1 MIIFAEIYLII
12 MKRLFLVI
20 VAIVFSSA
28 IYSQEIV
35 NSDKLW
41 SIMEEHCQPWGSNY
55 STEFFRFDID
65 TIVEGKSYKK
75 VWIAEDEN
83 HEEWFFYG
91 TFIREEEGNVYYKEM
106 FEEEGL
112 IYNFNLEIGDSVVVN
127 NPRAAGELTLM
138 LAEIDSV
145 ELEVGTR
152 ERWRLVS
159 SSYTDN
165 EYWIRGIGSQAG
177 VINSGTGVY
186 GGLCGL
192 FTLLCE
198 KENEELVY
206 QNADVGSCY
215 VYITDMNERNY
226 PENEDL
232 FTISYNDVT
241 KAVKLKVSDNTTKNI
256 YISTITGNIIT
267 NQQIVNSSF
276 TFAFSEYPAGL
287 YVITVV
293 EGARLSSKKIII
305 N

>member
-1 MIIFAEIYLII
+1 

-20 VAIVFSSA
+20 VAIVFTLA

-35 NSDKLW
+35 NSNKLW

-91 TFIREEEGNVYYKEM
+91 AFIREEEGNVYYKEM

-112 IYNFNLEIGDSVVVN
+112 IYDFNLEIGDSVVVN

-138 LAEIDSV
+138 LAEIDLV

-159 SSYTDN
+159 SIYTDY
-165 EYWIRGIGSQAG
+165 EYWIRGIGSQTG

-198 KENEELVY
+198 KDNEELVY
-206 QNADVGSCY
+206 QNPDFGSCY
-215 VYITDMNERNY
+215 LFITDTDENDLN
-226 PENEDL
+226 ENESL
-232 FTISYNDVT
+232 FLISYNDINKTVRLKMDNSNT
-241 KAVKLKVSDNTTKNI
+241 KTVIILN
-256 YISTITGNIIT
+256 ITGKI
-267 NQQIVNSSF
+267 IVNEQIGNSIFTYSF
-276 TFAFSEYPAGL
+276 FDYPTGI
-287 YVITVV
+287 YVITIID
-293 EGARLSSKKIII
+293 GRNMSSKKIII